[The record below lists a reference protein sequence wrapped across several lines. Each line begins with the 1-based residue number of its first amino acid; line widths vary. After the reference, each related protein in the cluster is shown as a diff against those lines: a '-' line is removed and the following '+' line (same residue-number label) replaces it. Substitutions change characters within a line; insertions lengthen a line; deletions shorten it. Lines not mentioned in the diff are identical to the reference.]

1 MAWNI
6 WGHSLPEMETWIT
19 SHGFPKFRAK
29 QLQDYLYRPYIFAG
43 ADAGMAEGECRT
55 REAGDHEPHHIK

>member
-29 QLQDYLYRPYIFAG
+29 QLQDYLYRRYIFLL
-43 ADAGMAEGECRT
+43 T
-55 REAGDHEPHHIK
+55 T

>member
-29 QLQDYLYRPYIFAG
+29 QLAGLPVPPLYFFF
-43 ADAGMAEGECRT
+43 
-55 REAGDHEPHHIK
+55 